1 MFPFLIKKKIYY
13 LSFFKMDK
21 KIIIGIVVVIV
32 ILIVIFISYI
42 FFSSDVE
49 CGICSIEE
57 QIINECGNIF
67 GC

>member
-1 MFPFLIKKKIYY
+1 
-13 LSFFKMDK
+13 MDK